1 MYTNV
6 MKKPLKS
13 VFFLLL
19 ALSLMSCSK
28 PSEPELTSAKRSDF
42 VNYSTIEWV
51 STSLIYSSSTA
62 KKPLS
67 ILYFTDDACSDG
79 VLMEANTFVDS
90 AVIVTLNSS
99 YNIARI
105 STAND
110 TLIQFNDTLL
120 TGNQL
125 FKLYNLVGVPS
136 LLILD
141 TDNAYFGR
149 IQANYYPSEQ
159 FLSLLEFYKNKE

>member
-1 MYTNV
+1 

-13 VFFLLL
+13 AFFSLLVVL
-19 ALSLMSCSK
+19 ILGCSK
-28 PSEPELTSAKRSDF
+28 PSDPNESDANKTKF
-42 VNYSTIEWV
+42 VNYTEIEWV
-51 STSLIYSSSTA
+51 STSVIYDTTA
-62 KKPLS
+62 AQKPLS
-67 ILYFTDDACSDG
+67 ILYFTDDVCSDG
-79 VLMEANTFVDS
+79 FLMEYNTFLDS
-90 AVIVTLNSS
+90 SVIVAINSS

-110 TLIQFNDTLL
+110 SLIQFQDTLM

-141 TDNAYFGR
+141 EQNKYFGR
-149 IQANYYPSEQ
+149 IQADYYPSDS
-159 FLSLLEFYKNKE
+159 FLVLLDFYVSKHQ